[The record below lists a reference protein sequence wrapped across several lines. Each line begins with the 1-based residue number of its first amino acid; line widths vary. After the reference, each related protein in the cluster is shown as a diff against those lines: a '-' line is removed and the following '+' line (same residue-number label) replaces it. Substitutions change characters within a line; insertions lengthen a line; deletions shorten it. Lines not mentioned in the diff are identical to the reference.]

1 MKNSLERIFLVRHG
15 ETEWSLSGQHTG
27 RADISLTTN
36 GEIKARWLGD
46 RIGDIS
52 FQHVLVSPL
61 QRAKQ
66 TCRFAGLAEQAEEEP
81 DLIEWDNGDYEGR
94 THIEIETMRPGWNLF
109 RDGCPNGESPQQ
121 ISDRADQLILKLRKL
136 DGNVAL
142 FTHGHFGR
150 ALAVRWIGLSVEY
163 AERFLLET
171 ASLSIL
177 SYQHSNLAQPAISLW
192 NSLSFEANAAPNR
205 SSWDAATTASDSSKL
220 RAIERWE
227 NEGGEID
234 ARHSRKAIKMDS
246 DTLNSKSTHSTPL
259 GLTMRAVEYNEYG
272 DASVLHVAD
281 HPIPQL
287 LPDQLFIEVLAS
299 SVNPIDYRFRR
310 GDMKGLIPFG
320 FPRIP
325 GYDVA
330 GIVVATNTD
339 CSFAKG
345 DRVMAF
351 LDHARG
357 GALADYAVCSVAS
370 AAKIPDSM
378 SMEVAAAIP
387 LAGTTAL
394 QSLRDHGKIKSGQSV
409 LINGASG
416 GVGMF
421 AVQIAKSYGC
431 HVDAIASGPNRE
443 FCLSLGADHFYDY
456 EKEDFTKSDERW
468 DIVFDVSGKAHYMG
482 SRAVLKEGG
491 HFISTEPSIKG
502 LLMTILT
509 WPLSKS
515 GQIMLAVPSGDDLRE
530 LIRLYEAGKLKV
542 TIDST
547 FPFEQAAQAHRR
559 VETGVDHG
567 KVVLVN

>member
-1 MKNSLERIFLVRHG
+1 LG
-15 ETEWSLSGQHTG
+15 E
-27 RADISLTTN
+27 
-36 GEIKARWLGD
+36 

-66 TCRFAGLAEQAEEEP
+66 TCRFAGLAEQAVEEP

-94 THIEIETMRPGWNLF
+94 THIEIETTRPGWNLF

-150 ALAVRWIGLSVEY
+150 VLAVRWISLSVEF
-163 AERFLLET
+163 AERFLMET

-192 NSLSFEANAAPNR
+192 NSRSFEANATPNR
-205 SSWDAATTASDSSKL
+205 SSWDAATTADDASRR
-220 RAIERWE
+220 RAVERWE
-227 NEGGEID
+227 NEGGELD
-234 ARHSRKAIKMDS
+234 SRHSRKGLKMNS
-246 DTLNSKSTHSTPL
+246 DTLNAKGTHSTPL

-281 HPIPQL
+281 RPIPQL

-330 GIVVATNTD
+330 GIVVDTNTD

-357 GALADYAVCSVAS
+357 GALADYAACSVAS
-370 AAKIPDSM
+370 AAKIPDAM
-378 SMEVAAAIP
+378 SMEEAAAIP

-431 HVDAIASGPNRE
+431 HVDAIASGQNRE

-468 DIVFDVSGKAHYMG
+468 DIIFDVSGKAHYMG

-491 HFISTEPSIKG
+491 HFISTEPSIMG